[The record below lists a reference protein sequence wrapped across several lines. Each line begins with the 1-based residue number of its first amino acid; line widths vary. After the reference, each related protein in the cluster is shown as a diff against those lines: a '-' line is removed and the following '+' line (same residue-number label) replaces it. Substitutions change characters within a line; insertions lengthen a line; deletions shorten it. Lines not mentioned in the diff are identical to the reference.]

1 MPQLLTARVK
11 RPGRRAIRIWV
22 PILPVLILLSPV
34 VLVAVLAAVVA
45 CLMYRIDVALAFG
58 TGWRIVTAL
67 PGTRFDIE
75 QDRTAVL
82 VTIR

>member
-1 MPQLLTARVK
+1 MPQLLTARVE
-11 RPGRRAIRIWV
+11 RPGRRPIRIWV
-22 PILPVLILLSPV
+22 PILPVLLLLSPV
-34 VLVAVLAAVVA
+34 VLLAVLAAAVA
-45 CLMYRIDVALAFG
+45 CLMYRINVALAFG